1 MLFKLVA
8 KIAEAL
14 GSCCGW
20 AQEGRRKFRERW
32 EHLEKMSDDE
42 FFAYLKKQARR
53 SRKLCPTGSCC

>member
-1 MLFKLVA
+1 MLFTLVA

-20 AQEGRRKFRERW
+20 AQEGRRKSREPW
-32 EHLEKMSDDE
+32 ERLEKLSDE
-42 FFAYLKKQARR
+42 AFFAYLKKQAGR

>member
-1 MLFKLVA
+1 MLFTLFA

-14 GSCCGW
+14 GSCCGR
-20 AQEGRRKFRERW
+20 AQEGRRKFQKRW
-32 EHLEKMSDDE
+32 EHLEKLSDND